1 MLCCKTRA
9 GLWICGQRK
18 SVAHIPTGS
27 TAEAT
32 ASFNLIKMNR
42 TPPPAVAPPV
52 CPATFVTKSLRHF
65 YTDSENHSQGACSL
79 LGAVNAEF
87 RRARG
92 ASSAGCGH
100 IAAVLRLGC
109 EVAWPAV
116 LDGDGAP
123 PTESTSGDTISIISR
138 PCASAAVLTAS
149 DRVHHH
155 TFRTQYGHGGAQTA
169 VVLGFCV
176 FCYAQPE
183 PICS

>member
-1 MLCCKTRA
+1 MP
-9 GLWICGQRK
+9 
-18 SVAHIPTGS
+18 SD
-27 TAEAT
+27 
-32 ASFNLIKMNR
+32 
-42 TPPPAVAPPV
+42 
-52 CPATFVTKSLRHF
+52 FVTKSLRHF

-109 EVAWPAV
+109 EVACPAV

-123 PTESTSGDTISIISR
+123 PTASTSGDTISIISR